1 MKKILEKFK
10 NSKFAKAVT
19 VACITAMVAC
29 FGCLGAF
36 AEEAS
41 GADLTSTLST
51 SFNSIKTD
59 ILSYVG
65 VALPIALGIVA
76 AIFGIKFAIRF
87 FKSIAG
93 K

>member
-1 MKKILEKFK
+1 MKKIFERFRK
-10 NSKFAKAVT
+10 SKFAKT
-19 VACITAMVAC
+19 LTIACITAMIAC
-29 FGCLGAF
+29 FGCIGVF

-41 GADLTSTLST
+41 APDLTSTLST
-51 SFNSIKTD
+51 SFTGIQSQIFTY
-59 ILSYVG
+59 IG